1 MKGNLDPPVE
11 SMCSRSKE
19 LFEESQRMMPG
30 GVNSPVR
37 AFRAVGGHP
46 RFVRRGEG
54 SRIWDEDGVEYVD
67 YLASWGPL
75 ILGHAH
81 PGVVKAICDAA
92 AEGTSFGAPTAVES
106 RLARLV
112 MEAFPSMELL
122 RMVSSGTEAAM
133 SALRVARG
141 FTGRDRIVKFEGCY
155 HGHSDGLLVKAGS
168 GALTFGVPD
177 SSGVPAGYAGL
188 TLSLPYNDASAVE
201 DLFRRQGGDIAAAIV
216 EPVAANCG
224 VIPPAPA
231 FLQTLRGETEAAGS
245 LLIFDEVITGF
256 RVAWG
261 GAQELYGVRPDLT
274 CLGKILGGGLPV
286 GAYGGRRDVMES
298 VSPLG
303 GVYQAG
309 TLAGNPI
316 AMVAGIA
323 TLEALRSVG
332 AYETLEERSAHLEG
346 GLRAAAEEAG
356 VPVTLNRVGSIFCG
370 YFTEGPVTDFSSAK
384 RADAGR
390 YARYFHAM
398 LDAGVN
404 LAPSQFEA
412 GFVSLA
418 HTAEDVAFTGA
429 AARRALRAL

>member
-1 MKGNLDPPVE
+1 M
-11 SMCSRSKE
+11 STRSQE
-19 LFEESQRMMPG
+19 LFEESQGLLPG

-46 RFVRRGEG
+46 RFVRRGKG
-54 SRIWDEDGVEYVD
+54 SRIWDEDGKEYVD

-75 ILGHAH
+75 ILGHAY
-81 PGVVKAICDAA
+81 PDVVKAVGEAA
-92 AEGTSFGAPTAVES
+92 ADGTSFGAPTAMET

-112 MEAFPSMELL
+112 ADAFPSMELI

-177 SSGVPAGYAGL
+177 SAGVPAAYADL
-188 TLSLPYNDASAVE
+188 TLALPYNDASAVE
-201 DLFRRQGGDIAAAIV
+201 EAFRKQGEEIAAVIV

-224 VIPPAPA
+224 VIPPAPG
-231 FLQTLRGETEAAGS
+231 FLQTLRREVSAAGA

-256 RVAWG
+256 RVSLG
-261 GAQELYGVRPDLT
+261 GAQELYGIQADLT

-286 GAYGGRRDVMES
+286 AAYGGRRDIMER
-298 VSPLG
+298 VAPLG
-303 GVYQAG
+303 DVYQAG
-309 TLAGNPI
+309 TLAGNPL
-316 AMVAGIA
+316 AMAAGVA
-323 TLEALRSVG
+323 TLEALRSPD
-332 AYETLEERSAHLEG
+332 AYRILEERSAQLEG
-346 GLRAAAEEAG
+346 ELRAASEEAG
-356 VPVTLNRVGSIFCG
+356 VPVTLNRVGSIFCS
-370 YFTEGPVTDFSSAK
+370 YFTDGPVTDFVSAK
-384 RADAGR
+384 RADADR
-390 YARYFHAM
+390 YAGYFHAM
-398 LDAGVN
+398 LEEGVN

-429 AARRALRAL
+429 AARRAFAAL

>member
-1 MKGNLDPPVE
+1 M
-11 SMCSRSKE
+11 STRSQE
-19 LFEESQRMMPG
+19 LFEESQGLLPG

-46 RFVRRGEG
+46 RFVRRGKG
-54 SRIWDEDGVEYVD
+54 SRIWDEDGKEYVD

-81 PGVVKAICDAA
+81 PDVVKAVGEAA
-92 AEGTSFGAPTAVES
+92 ADGTSFGAPTAMET

-112 MEAFPSMELL
+112 ADAFPSMELI

-177 SSGVPAGYAGL
+177 SAGVPAAYADL
-188 TLSLPYNDASAVE
+188 TLALPYNDASAVE
-201 DLFRRQGGDIAAAIV
+201 EAFRKQGEEIAAVIV

-224 VIPPAPA
+224 VIPPAPG
-231 FLQTLRGETEAAGS
+231 FLQTLRREVSAAGA

-256 RVAWG
+256 RVSLG
-261 GAQELYGVRPDLT
+261 GAQELYGIQADLT

-286 GAYGGRRDVMES
+286 AAYGGRRDIMER
-298 VSPLG
+298 VAPLG
-303 GVYQAG
+303 DVYQAG
-309 TLAGNPI
+309 TLAGNPL
-316 AMVAGIA
+316 AMAAGVA
-323 TLEALRSVG
+323 TLEALRSPD
-332 AYETLEERSAHLEG
+332 AYRILEERSAQLEG
-346 GLRAAAEEAG
+346 ELRAAGEEAG
-356 VPVTLNRVGSIFCG
+356 VPVTLNRVGSIFCS
-370 YFTEGPVTDFSSAK
+370 YFTDGPVTDFVSAK
-384 RADAGR
+384 RADADR
-390 YARYFHAM
+390 YAGYFHAM
-398 LDAGVN
+398 LKEGVN

-429 AARRALRAL
+429 AARRAFAAL